1 MARVE
6 ARWASDELKEAL
18 AKLTSQ
24 QATGVLRIVQAEL
37 DGRSLSSL
45 LDCPDQI
52 CTSTTYY
59 GSGRR
64 KGWKDKETF
73 QRALDLARRDY
84 RSWALEHGTGEALLI
99 LADSSPDAARA
110 LRHQVRGDEQAL
122 AALTALLDSEDDEE
136 RKTAVVGLYSTGLP
150 QAVAP
155 LLAAIEDEENMA
167 IRLEIVKG
175 LAHIAGLRDPERR
188 LSSQGILD
196 RAAVE
201 TAAKAALSVDEDNL
215 DAAITRELERL
226 ATRGEDALSGETETD
241 TDTEELQ

>member
-37 DGRSLSSL
+37 EGRSLSSL

-64 KGWKDKETF
+64 KGWKDKPIF
-73 QRALDLARRDY
+73 LRALELARRDY
-84 RSWALEHGTGEALLI
+84 RTWALEHGTGEALTI
-99 LADSSPDAARA
+99 LAGGSPAAARA
-110 LRHQVRGDEQAL
+110 LRHQVEGDERAL
-122 AALTALLDSEDDEE
+122 AALAALLDSEDDEE
-136 RKTAVVGLYSTGLP
+136 RKQAVIGLYLTGLP
-150 QAVAP
+150 R
-155 LLAAIEDEENMA
+155 AASILQDALEDEENAA

-175 LAHIAGLRDPERR
+175 LAYIAGLRDPDRR
-188 LSSQGILD
+188 LAAQGILD

-201 TAAKAALSVDEDNL
+201 TAAKAALSVDEDNI
-215 DAAITRELERL
+215 DAAIARELERL
-226 ATRGEDALSGETETD
+226 AAGGETALPGEAERD